1 MSSHAAQK
9 CEAMHSP
16 EKLLAGDGA
25 AQPSAGDGA
34 AQPSPRAAPQ
44 GLFTG
49 DSSPAGAASAEAAA
63 QEFLAPF
70 EAELGALLDPLADD
84 IADRHRSSG
93 IDPTQL
99 ARQQSEADKGLPSGW
114 RSEQAPDG
122 RLRYVKRSTGETT
135 FERPFDRCG
144 TFGCV
149 LEDRHRGFHVFQDT
163 GAAGTG
169 RTRRGAGGGSS
180 APPRAPSPPAPSFAH
195 PKSTASGKRG
205 GGGGRGRGGRGGGRA
220 AKASKPPRP
229 PPRQF
234 SPSFSGLPSGH
245 SPIQFLH
252 HDKMLLSIA

>member
-1 MSSHAAQK
+1 MSQTSQSQSQSQTSQ
-9 CEAMHSP
+9 SP

-49 DSSPAGAASAEAAA
+49 DSSPGLSAGAADAEAAA

-169 RTRRGAGGGSS
+169 RSSGG
-180 APPRAPSPPAPSFAH
+180 P
-195 PKSTASGKRG
+195 
-205 GGGGRGRGGRGGGRA
+205 
-220 AKASKPPRP
+220 
-229 PPRQF
+229 
-234 SPSFSGLPSGH
+234 
-245 SPIQFLH
+245 
-252 HDKMLLSIA
+252 